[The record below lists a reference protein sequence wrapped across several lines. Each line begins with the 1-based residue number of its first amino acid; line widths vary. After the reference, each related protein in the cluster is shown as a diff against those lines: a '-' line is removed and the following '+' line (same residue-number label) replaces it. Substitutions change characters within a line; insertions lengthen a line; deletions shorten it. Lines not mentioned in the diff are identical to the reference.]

1 MRVAVCCKGVPVDL
15 PLESVSIVNGD
26 AQFKG
31 VDFYINEY
39 DAYAIEAA
47 LYLKNT
53 YKVETVALT
62 LGPLRV
68 QEVLYIALAKGIDR
82 VFRIEGETSRS
93 ELIASGLIPALKEIN
108 PQLILAG
115 SQSEDWMGGEVG
127 VYLSMA
133 LDTALA
139 FGVIEICELKETHVR
154 IKKEVGGGKKEEVIL
169 KLPAILCVQSG
180 IQPLRYLSTMKRQKA
195 RNTPIKLWG
204 TLDKEEAKQ
213 TLSGMA
219 AYEIKDVSLPSQEGH
234 AEMITGDRSEMAA
247 KLLEIISNVV

>member
-15 PLESVSIVNGD
+15 PLESVSIIKGD
-26 AQFKG
+26 VHFKG

-39 DAYAIEAA
+39 DAYAVEAA

-53 YKVETVALT
+53 YQAETVALT

-68 QEVLYIALAKGIDR
+68 QEVLYIALAKGIDQ
-82 VFRIEGETSRS
+82 VFRIEGETNRS
-93 ELIASGLIPALKEIN
+93 ELIASGLIPALKEIH

-115 SQSEDWMGGEVG
+115 AQSEDWMSGEVG

-133 LDTALA
+133 LGMGLA
-139 FGVIEICELKETHVR
+139 FGVIEICELKDTHVR
-154 IKKEVGGGKKEEVIL
+154 IKKEVGSGRKEEVIL

-180 IQPLRYLSTMKRQKA
+180 IQPLRYLSAMKRQKA
-195 RNTPIKLWG
+195 RNNPIKLWG
-204 TLDKEEAKQ
+204 TLNIEEAKHA
-213 TLSGMA
+213 LSGMT
-219 AYEIKDVSLPSQEGH
+219 AYEIKEVSPPSQEGH

-247 KLLEIISNVV
+247 KLIEIIASRV